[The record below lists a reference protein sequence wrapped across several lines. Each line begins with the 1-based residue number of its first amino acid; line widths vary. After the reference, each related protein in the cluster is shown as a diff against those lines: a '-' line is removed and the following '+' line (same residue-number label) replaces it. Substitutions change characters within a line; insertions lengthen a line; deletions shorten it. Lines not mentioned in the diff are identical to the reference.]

1 MRSLPI
7 TLKSVDVSLVL
18 HMAERATRPSSR
30 KRYLWL
36 SKSADGW
43 LYLVSPLLVAVA
55 TSVAAAVQFF
65 TVCGAAYAVERS
77 LYWTIKNTTRRLR
90 PPQAIPG
97 MRSIIVA
104 HDRFS
109 LPSGHT
115 SGAFLFVTVLSQTLS
130 PVWLLGY
137 FWAAGVGTSRVG
149 LGVHFPTDV
158 CAGAALGT
166 SVGLLISGAF
176 L

>member
-1 MRSLPI
+1 MKSLPV
-7 TLKSVDVSLVL
+7 TLKAFDVSLVL
-18 HMAERATRPSSR
+18 HMAQRASRPASR
-30 KRYLWL
+30 QRFLWL
-36 SKSADGW
+36 SRSADGW
-43 LYLVSPLLVAVA
+43 LYLISPLLVALA
-55 TSVAAAVQFF
+55 NTASAAAQFF
-65 TVCGAAYAVERS
+65 TVCGTAFALERS

-97 MRSIIVA
+97 LRSVVVA
-104 HDRFS
+104 SDRFS

-115 SGAFLFVTVLSQTLS
+115 SGAFLFITLLSQLLS
-130 PVWLLGY
+130 PLWLLGY
-137 FWAAGVGTSRVG
+137 FWAAGVGASRVG

-166 SVGLLISGAF
+166 SVGLLISGAM

>member
-7 TLKSVDVSLVL
+7 TLKSFDVSLVL
-18 HMAERATRPSSR
+18 HMAERAARPASR
-30 KRYLWL
+30 RRYLWL

-43 LYLVSPLLVAVA
+43 LYLVSPLLVLLCN
-55 TSVAAAVQFF
+55 TTAAAVQFF
-65 TVCGAAYAVERS
+65 TVCGTAFAVERS

-97 MRSIIVA
+97 MRSVIVA

-115 SGAFLFVTVLSQTLS
+115 SGAFLFVTVLSEAIS
-130 PVWLLGY
+130 PLYLLGY

-166 SVGLLISGAF
+166 SVGLLICGAF

>member
-1 MRSLPI
+1 MRNLPV
-7 TLKSVDVSLVL
+7 TLKSFDVSLVL
-18 HMAERATRPSSR
+18 HMAERAARPSSR
-30 KRYLWL
+30 RRYLWL

-43 LYLVSPLLVAVA
+43 LYLISPLLLVLGN
-55 TSVAAAVQFF
+55 TTAAAVQFLY
-65 TVCGAAYAVERS
+65 VCGAAFALERS

-97 MRSIIVA
+97 MRSVIIA

-115 SGAFLFVTVLSQTLS
+115 SGAFLFITVLSQAVS
-130 PVWLLGY
+130 PLYLLGY

-166 SVGLLISGAF
+166 SVGLLICGAF
-176 L
+176 

>member
-7 TLKSVDVSLVL
+7 TLKHIDVSLVL
-18 HMAERATRPSSR
+18 HMAERAARPRSR
-30 KRYLWL
+30 RRYLLL
-36 SKSADGW
+36 SKSGDGW
-43 LYLVSPLLVAVA
+43 LYLLSPLLVALA
-55 TSVAAAVQFF
+55 GTGAAAVQFLYL
-65 TVCGAAYAVERS
+65 CGTAFAVERS
-77 LYWTIKNTTRRLR
+77 LYWTIKNTTKRLR

-97 MRSIIVA
+97 MRSVVVA

-115 SGAFLFVTVLSQTLS
+115 SGAFLFITLLSQTLS
-130 PVWLLGY
+130 PAWLLGY

>member
-1 MRSLPI
+1 MRNLPV
-7 TLKSVDVSLVL
+7 TLKSFDVSLVL

-30 KRYLWL
+30 QRYLWL

-43 LYLVSPLLVAVA
+43 LYLLSPLLVALA
-55 TSVAAAVQFF
+55 TTTNAAMQFF
-65 TVCGAAYAVERS
+65 YVCGTAFAVERS

-104 HDRFS
+104 NDRFS

-115 SGAFLFVTVLSQTLS
+115 SGAFLFVTLLSQILS

-158 CAGAALGT
+158 CVGAALGT
-166 SVGLLISGAF
+166 SVGLAISGVI